1 MRWPRELRHPLFLIG
16 TALYMVAVAYKYGGS
31 VLGHWPPL
39 PPLLRA
45 YLADVLTLPLE
56 LTLALC
62 AMRRLYFRQPAFVLP
77 TSWIFSTW
85 VVMAVWFE
93 GVLPRYDAR
102 ATADPL
108 DVVAYALGGLVFWRW
123 MNLPDRP
130 NTQP

>member
-1 MRWPRELRHPLFLIG
+1 MRWPRELRHPLFLVG
-16 TALYMVAVAYKYGGS
+16 TGLYVVAVIYKYGGS
-31 VLGHWPPL
+31 ISAHWPPL
-39 PPLLRA
+39 LPLLRA
-45 YLADVLTLPLE
+45 HLADTLTLPLE
-56 LTLALC
+56 LTLALF

-85 VVMAVWFE
+85 VVMSVWFE
-93 GVLPRYDAR
+93 GILPHYDTR

-130 NTQP
+130 GTEP